1 MWEFFHRPS
10 ASSKQGEHAPA
21 QGPGSQPP
29 PGQPQAGMGQPQAG
43 MGQPQAGMG
52 QPQAGPRLPSRRS
65 TAAIAALVLLA
76 SIGLGAALPGGR
88 TASARAPL
96 SAALLAA
103 LAAERHDQGG
113 AASGSSSSGG
123 GSESQSGG
131 GKEETSGEEAS
142 SSNEGGSSGAK
153 ETVGAGSETNAGGS
167 SGQSGESG
175 SGSKSGAGS
184 KSAPGPAPASLL
196 AQIQHVWV
204 IALSGNS
211 FGAAQAAS
219 SSAPYLVKQLIPQG
233 TLLTHYSL
241 VASGASAND
250 VALLSGQEPNPET
263 EKGCPTYAAL
273 TPATLDSKGLASGS
287 GCVYPAGA
295 RTLADQATEAA
306 LTWRAYV
313 QDMASTGSDTQSSG
327 SEPTCRH
334 PALGAAEPAATS
346 LSPGSDYQ
354 FARNPFVLFD
364 SLIESQA
371 CAKDDV
377 DLSQLSAD
385 LADSSQT
392 PNLSWIVPAACDDGA
407 TASCGS
413 GVQTGLAGTDAFL
426 KQVVPEIT
434 ATADYKQHGLILIA
448 FDSDATSS
456 QVGALVISPFVNADK
471 RNEEAFNT
479 YSLLKSLERLFGV
492 PLLGNAADQGV
503 SELNTAVYRSATNT
517 TLART
522 ALSGTESG
530 RGTAQAG
537 G

>member
-1 MWEFFHRPS
+1 MWGFFHRSRSRAQDGGAAS
-10 ASSKQGEHAPA
+10 AHDSEAAPR
-21 QGPGSQPP
+21 S
-29 PGQPQAGMGQPQAG
+29 GQTQV
-43 MGQPQAGMG
+43 
-52 QPQAGPRLPSRRS
+52 GPRLPSRRS
-65 TAAIAALVLLA
+65 TAAIASVVLLG

-88 TASARAPL
+88 AAGARSPL
-96 SAALLAA
+96 SASLLAA
-103 LAAERHDQGG
+103 LAAQRDQKGSAAPNTPSSTG
-113 AASGSSSSGG
+113 SSEPESGSGQEEMSAKESSPASGGKSSSS
-123 GSESQSGG
+123 
-131 GKEETSGEEAS
+131 KETSETSPET
-142 SSNEGGSSGAK
+142 NEGGSSGA
-153 ETVGAGSETNAGGS
+153 
-167 SGQSGESG
+167 SGKGEADSG
-175 SGSKSGAGS
+175 SGSKGA
-184 KSAPGPAPASLL
+184 AAPAPASLL

-204 IALSGNS
+204 ITLSGNG
-211 FGAAQAAS
+211 FGAAQTAS
-219 SSAPYLVKQLIPQG
+219 SSAPYLAKQLIPQG
-233 TLLTHYSL
+233 TLLAHYSL
-241 VASGASAND
+241 VASSATAND

-263 EKGCPTYAAL
+263 EKGCPTYSAL

-313 QDMASTGSDTQSSG
+313 QDMAGAGSSQPGG
-327 SEPTCRH
+327 SESTCRH
-334 PALGAAEPAATS
+334 PALGAAEPPSS
-346 LSPGSDYQ
+346 LSPGSDYL

-385 LADSSQT
+385 LANSSQT

-413 GVQTGLAGTDAFL
+413 GVQTGLAGADAFL

-448 FDSDATSS
+448 FDSDTTSS
-456 QVGALVISPFVNADK
+456 QVGALVISPFVNAGK

-479 YSLLKSLERLFGV
+479 YSLLRSLDRLFGV
-492 PLLGNAADQGV
+492 PLLGHAADQGV
-503 SELNTAVYRSATNT
+503 SELNTEVYRSATNT

-522 ALSGTESG
+522 ALARTVPG
-530 RGTAQAG
+530 RGTAEAG